1 MDVIHEPLQWN
12 AIAYLIY
19 LYIIYTYIKY
29 LGHINRIINTLY
41 VIPLN
46 T

>member
-19 LYIIYTYIKY
+19 LYIYTYIEY